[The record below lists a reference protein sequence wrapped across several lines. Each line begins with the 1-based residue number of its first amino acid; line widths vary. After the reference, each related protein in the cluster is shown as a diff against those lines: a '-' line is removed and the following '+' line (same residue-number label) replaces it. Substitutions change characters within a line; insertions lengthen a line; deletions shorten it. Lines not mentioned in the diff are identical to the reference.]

1 MGASLLAT
9 RNIYQTKVNWCWTLT
24 FKTPSFLGSETC
36 LSCRQLCWAA
46 LTGSAQEKSQH
57 SSCHA
62 EGQQVTLGY
71 GYQVLV
77 GKMARNDHV
86 QTGLPATQ
94 TLINQESCLANHL
107 RNHQTWAGTVQK
119 PWVTKPF
126 YSTTLIKK
134 QPLETPYQPFG
145 FTTKKSI
152 SWVLSA
158 FCL

>member
-9 RNIYQTKVNWCWTLT
+9 RNINQAKVNWCWTLT
-24 FKTPSFLGSETC
+24 FKPPHFLAPWDMPVLSSAL
-36 LSCRQLCWAA
+36 LSCTDRLCPGKESA
-46 LTGSAQEKSQH
+46 LFR
-57 SSCHA
+57 HA
-62 EGQQVTLGY
+62 KGQQVTLRY